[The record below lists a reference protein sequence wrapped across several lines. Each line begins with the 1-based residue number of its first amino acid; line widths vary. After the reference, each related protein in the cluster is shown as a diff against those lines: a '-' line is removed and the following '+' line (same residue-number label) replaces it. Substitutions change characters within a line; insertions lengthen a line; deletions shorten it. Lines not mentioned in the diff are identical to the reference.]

1 MVVLLVVAVAVAAGT
16 APTAGWRYSPVLGWD
31 AGALVFGCRV
41 WATVATMDA
50 ATTATHATRED
61 PSRGQSDL
69 LVLAAA
75 VAAAVASLAGVGVL
89 LFGAGS
95 ARGSTKDLLAGLG
108 LVSVAVSWLTVHML
122 STLRYDLLY
131 YAGPDGGID
140 FNQTEPPSHTDFA
153 YVACTLGMTY
163 QVSDT
168 DLSSHA
174 IRVTALRQ
182 SLLSYLFG
190 AVVPTCSGRSSWPR
204 RPTSSSACPAPAEEA
219 TRCPARPAELDRRS
233 RRVLVSVGDDRRS
246 SATTVPAAASF
257 PRTAWPPGRLPVLQ
271 APAVRLSPRRA
282 AGPAGSGRARPRR

>member
-50 ATTATHATRED
+50 ATTATHASRED

-75 VAAAVASLAGVGVL
+75 AAAVASLAGVGVL
-89 LFGAGS
+89 LVGAGS

-108 LVSVAVSWLTVHML
+108 LVSVAVPWLTVHTL
-122 STLRYDLLY
+122 FTLRYDLLY

-140 FNQTEPPSHTDFA
+140 FNQTEPPSYTDFA

-163 QVSDT
+163 QVPDT

-190 AVVPTCSGRSSWPR
+190 AVVP
-204 RPTSSSACPAPAEEA
+204 AA
-219 TRCPARPAELDRRS
+219 TINL
-233 RRVLVSVGDDRRS
+233 LVSLSGTGRGGNPMPG
-246 SATTVPAAASF
+246 SAGGTRQAVAS
-257 PRTAWPPGRLPVLQ
+257 
-271 APAVRLSPRRA
+271 
-282 AGPAGSGRARPRR
+282 GSR

>member
-75 VAAAVASLAGVGVL
+75 VASLAGVGVL

-95 ARGSTKDLLAGLG
+95 ARGSTKGLLAGLG
-108 LVSVAVSWLTVHML
+108 LVSVAVSWLTVHTL

-140 FNQTEPPSHTDFA
+140 FNQTEPPSYTDF
-153 YVACTLGMTY
+153 ACTLGMTY

-190 AVVPTCSGRSSWPR
+190 AVVP
-204 RPTSSSACPAPAEEA
+204 AA
-219 TRCPARPAELDRRS
+219 TINL
-233 RRVLVSVGDDRRS
+233 LVSLSGTGRGGNPMPG
-246 SATTVPAAASF
+246 SAGGTRQAVAS
-257 PRTAWPPGRLPVLQ
+257 
-271 APAVRLSPRRA
+271 
-282 AGPAGSGRARPRR
+282 GSR